1 MLVTLTLHIGTSIG
15 DTFKNCLQLRF
26 VENKINNQNTEKE
39 SYQSGEVCT
48 DIWTYKHFLFRDM
61 YLRQSPKAECET
73 L

>member
-48 DIWTYKHFLFRDM
+48 DI
-61 YLRQSPKAECET
+61 
-73 L
+73 